1 MGLILK
7 ILVASTPAV
16 RTAVVV
22 KVAIQ
27 EIAAK
32 LVVKMVA
39 VLIQKTAVHRV

>member
-7 ILVASTPAV
+7 ILVVSTPVV

-32 LVVKMVA
+32 LVVKTVA
-39 VLIQKTAVHRV
+39 VSIQKTVVHRV